1 MQDRPDKA
9 TLMDAVAEFLTE
21 EVRPYIDDRALSF
34 RVLIAANLAGIVAR
48 EIRTGEANDAAQLLR
63 LRRLLPDVDIRAV
76 VQDEKGGKKAA
87 LEMLNSELTV
97 RLRAGQF
104 DERQREQVWG
114 HVTETL
120 KEKLAVLNPRFDT
133 STRIES

>member
-1 MQDRPDKA
+1 MNRPDKA
-9 TLMDAVAEFLTE
+9 TLLDAVAEFLTDE
-21 EVRPYIDDRALSF
+21 LRPHVKDKALSF

-48 EIRTGEANDAAQLLR
+48 EIRVEEKHDSAQMLR
-63 LRRLLPDVDIRAV
+63 LRRLLPDIDVAQSIKGNRPSARA
-76 VQDEKGGKKAA
+76 EAMSALNAA
-87 LEMLNSELTV
+87 MIE

-120 KEKLAVLNPRFDT
+120 REKLSVLNPRFDT
-133 STRIES
+133 APHVE